1 MTDSAQRA
9 SARSPEELPRLF
21 HARANAGDVEGLVA
35 LYEPDA
41 VLAVGTPVATGH
53 AEIRKFY
60 ADLLARKSSFPE
72 TELLPV
78 LRNGDLAM
86 TIARLPNGSTS
97 VEIARLQTDGGWLWA
112 IDQLKVKPVSA

>member
-1 MTDSAQRA
+1 MTDATRGL
-9 SARSPEELPRLF
+9 ARSPEELPRLF
-21 HARANAGDVEGLVA
+21 HARANAGDVEGLVM

-53 AEIRKFY
+53 VEIRKFY

-97 VEIARLQTDGGWLWA
+97 VEIARLQSDGNWRWV
-112 IDQLKVKPVSA
+112 IDQLKVKSTSG